1 MPHIWRPCV
10 NAYCWRKELNGVIGQ
25 KTIELD
31 EQLLYSSSR
40 WGRSGYRSRQNHN
53 NRRSQCHGTNRCL
66 EDGMI
71 PPEQVVPLE
80 ATREVEENK
89 MVEESIIA
97 MRENVGTARS
107 KEMCKQNVQP
117 NKHMSGTRTTSIQTM
132 LRAPS
137 NAMIRRVA

>member
-1 MPHIWRPCV
+1 MIGEA
-10 NAYCWRKELNGVIGQ
+10 NAMSLV
-25 KTIELD
+25 TPM
-31 EQLLYSSSR
+31 
-40 WGRSGYRSRQNHN
+40 
-53 NRRSQCHGTNRCL
+53 

-71 PPEQVVPLE
+71 LLEQVFPLE

-117 NKHMSGTRTTSIQTM
+117 NKHM
-132 LRAPS
+132 
-137 NAMIRRVA
+137 